1 MQNYRELFP
10 VTEELIYLNHAANAP
25 EPLPVTRA
33 VNALLTDASRRGTL
47 MEEDWK
53 HRPDE
58 IRGLVARLLN
68 CRGDQIAFLNNVSA
82 AASLVT
88 GGLDWQPGDNV
99 VITRDQFPANVY
111 PWMFLK
117 SKGVEVR
124 IADWQRQGFT
134 RSVLDCINER
144 TRVVAVSWVEYFS
157 GTRHALEEVGEYCR
171 AKGILYFVDGIQG
184 LGFAALDSQKISAD
198 IIATGGQKWL
208 LGPDGSGAMFCS
220 DAALDRLSPPVLSW
234 RSVENYMNF
243 DQYDLTLKDNAARF
257 EGGTQN
263 YLGMIGLGAAL
274 GMLLAVGLDKTESII
289 GDLVQELYEGLKSLP
304 VELLTPRAR
313 EARAGI
319 VTFIPN
325 RGDAEGIRAELA
337 KKKIVVSMRR
347 GALRVSPHFYNTHEE
362 NAALLTLLRAL
373 L

>member
-1 MQNYRELFP
+1 MQDYRKLFP

-58 IRGLVARLLN
+58 IRGLVAWLLN
-68 CRGDQIAFLNNVSA
+68 CRASQVAFLPNVSA

-117 SKGVEVR
+117 NKGVEVR
-124 IADWQRQGFT
+124 IADWQHQGFA
-134 RSVLDCINER
+134 RSVLGCINER

-157 GTRHALEEVGEYCR
+157 GTRHALEEVGDFCR
-171 AKGILYFVDGIQG
+171 TKGILYFVDGIQG
-184 LGFAALDSQKISAD
+184 LGFAALDSQRISAD

-220 DAALDRLSPPVLSW
+220 DAALDKLSPPILSW
-234 RSVENYMNF
+234 RSVENYMKF
-243 DQYDLTLKDNAARF
+243 DQYDLTLKANASRF
-257 EGGTQN
+257 EGATQN

-274 GMLLAVGLDKTESII
+274 ELLLDVGLNRTESVI
-289 GDLVQELYEGLKSLP
+289 GDLVHALLESLESLP
-304 VELLTPRAR
+304 VKLLTPREP

-319 VTFIPN
+319 VTFFPN
-325 RGDAEGIRAELA
+325 RGSAEGIMTELA
-337 KKKIVVSMRR
+337 KRKIVVSMRR
-347 GALRVSPHFYNTHEE
+347 GAIRVSPHFYNTHEE
-362 NAALLTLLRAL
+362 IAALLMALRDLL
-373 L
+373 